1 MIDIAK
7 FIYEELQN
15 SIALEY
21 YVQDRIFHAKAPV
34 KTKYPLIVVT
44 NISANIDLKGFRNEL
59 WQVSVYSKNP
69 DTNEEI
75 KDVII
80 NNFFR
85 LKKAP
90 IKSVTIWNIVNRTN
104 NQTWSYA
111 KHVELRIKALETI
124 TLA

>member
-1 MIDIAK
+1 MINIAK
-7 FIYEELQN
+7 FIYEELKN
-15 SIALEY
+15 SIAVEY

-34 KTKYPLIVVT
+34 KTLYPLLTIT
-44 NISANIDLKGFRNEL
+44 SISSNIDLKWFRNEL
-59 WQVSVYSKNP
+59 WQVSVFSKNP

-80 NNFFR
+80 NKFFR

-90 IKSVTIWNIVNRTN
+90 IKSITIGNIVDRRN
-104 NQTWSYA
+104 NKTWSYA
-111 KHVELRIKALETI
+111 KHIELKIKALETI